1 MKEIV
6 EYFVE
11 QNIVFPKLEHLDNK
25 TLGVKSRFTI
35 YKAIDMSKRY
45 CLILHIQ
52 RKSRFL
58 QADAK
63 KINTV
68 ASQVMQI
75 LGHNFAK
82 KYIYIQSPLCSKAN
96 ILLGELDWKV
106 YL

>member
-1 MKEIV
+1 MKELV

-11 QNIVFPKLEHLDNK
+11 QNIVFPKLEHLNNK
-25 TLGVKSRFTI
+25 ALGVKSRFQL
-35 YKAIDMSKRY
+35 YKAVDMSKRY
-45 CLILHIQ
+45 CLILHIA

-63 KINTV
+63 KIDAV
-68 ASQVMQI
+68 ASQVMQV

-82 KYIYIQSPLCSKAN
+82 KYIYIQAPLCSKAN
-96 ILLGELDWKV
+96 VLLGTLGWKV